1 MTIYEF
7 LKTLP
12 MERVSALQKQ
22 HVLHRHTMRNLVI
35 YEQFLAERNRAAL
48 HTSHILRP
56 PTVMDAYAAVADR
69 NDMSEDQ
76 VQRIVLRLQHS
87 LSVV

>member
-12 MERVSALQKQ
+12 MERVSALQAA

-35 YEQFLAERNRAAL
+35 YEQFLAEKERARH
-48 HTSHILRP
+48 HTSHIFRQ
-56 PTVMDAYAAVADR
+56 PTTMDAYAAVAEM
-69 NDMSEDQ
+69 NDMSEEHI
-76 VQRIVLRLQHS
+76 QRIVLYLQRN
-87 LSVV
+87 LTA

>member
-69 NDMSEDQ
+69 NDMSEDHI
-76 VQRIVLRLQHS
+76 RHIITYMHS
-87 LSVV
+87 SLPD

>member
-22 HVLHRHTMRNLVI
+22 HILHRHTMRNLVI
-35 YEQFLAERNRAAL
+35 YEQFLAERDRAAQ
-48 HTSHILRP
+48 HTSRYLRP

-69 NDMSEDQ
+69 NAMSEDNI
-76 VQRIVLRLQHS
+76 QRIILRLQS
-87 LSVV
+87 PLSG